1 MLPQRCPQKQHEY
14 FMSQRPAIL
23 NRPSPP
29 LQAQQKVSLFR
40 IYVAYRSILSIVLL
54 LSPLSSETRQLLGE
68 LNPELYLVVAI
79 VFLATNLVL
88 LALMQTRLIHERAV
102 QFSVFSIDILVI
114 TLLSDTSGGMSSGL
128 PILLVATAA
137 ASAVVIDIASI
148 ATLIAALSVI
158 AILAD
163 TLRLINEG
171 HLSLDSLLP
180 AGLLSALVF
189 AVSLMIQMVA
199 RRVGRAEAL
208 ARDQA
213 EDLYNLQ
220 RLNEQIVRNLETG
233 ILLVY
238 ADESVRVMNQAA
250 ARLLDPNRPMAL
262 EQGRGLEDYHALLA
276 KQFEAWKE
284 SGTHQAAPLHIADDA
299 PQVVANFSQLAESG
313 EGAALVFLQDYTA
326 VTQQAQSLKLTSLG
340 RLTASIAHE
349 IRNPLGAV
357 SHAAQLLAESEQ
369 LAQHDEELA
378 GIIQHHAKRMNSVI
392 ENVLQISRRQPPNP
406 QRLALK
412 GWLQSFIQQ
421 YRQTQPERVE
431 LELTLPDDWLE
442 VTFDPAHLERVLG
455 NLLDN
460 GLRHSQAGD
469 GTGRVSIVVE
479 KDPGAQRCVIDVI
492 DSGPGVAESERA
504 KLFEPFYTTVDKGT
518 GLGLYLSKE
527 LCEINNATLT
537 YRPTAAGQSCFRL
550 TVTRLV

>member
-1 MLPQRCPQKQHEY
+1 M
-14 FMSQRPAIL
+14 QRPAIL
-23 NRPSPP
+23 HRPSPP
-29 LQAQQKVSLFR
+29 KQEQQNVSLFR

-54 LSPLSSETRQLLGE
+54 LSPLSSETRRLLGG
-68 LNPELYLVVAI
+68 LNPELYLMVAI
-79 VFLATNLVL
+79 AFLATNLVL
-88 LALMQTRLIHERAV
+88 LALMQTRLIHDRATL
-102 QFSVFSIDILVI
+102 FGVFFIDILVI
-114 TLLSDTSGGMSSGL
+114 TVLSDTSGGMSSGL
-128 PILLVATAA
+128 PILLLATAA
-137 ASAVVIDIASI
+137 ASAVVIDLASI

-163 TLRLINEG
+163 TLRLINAG
-171 HLSLDSLLP
+171 QLPFDSLLP

-189 AVSLMIQMVA
+189 AVSLLIQVVA
-199 RRVGRAEAL
+199 RRVGKAEAL
-208 ARDQA
+208 ARERTD
-213 EDLYNLQ
+213 DLYSLQ
-220 RLNEQIVRNLETG
+220 RLNEQIVRNLQTG

-238 ADESVRVMNQAA
+238 ADGSVRVMNQAA
-250 ARLLDPNRPMAL
+250 ARLLDPDRPMVL
-262 EQGRGLEDYHALLA
+262 EQGRGLADYHPLLA
-276 KQFEAWKE
+276 EQFGIWKE
-284 SGTHQAAPLHIADDA
+284 SGTHEATPLHIADDA
-299 PQVVANFSQLAESG
+299 PQVIANFSLLDDSG
-313 EGAALVFLQDYTA
+313 DGDALVFLQDYTA

-357 SHAAQLLAESEQ
+357 SHAAQLLGESDQ
-369 LAQHDEELA
+369 LADNDKELA

-412 GWLQSFIQQ
+412 GWLQNFIEQ
-421 YRQTQPERVE
+421 YRQTQAEAVE
-431 LELTLPDDWLE
+431 LELALPDDWLE
-442 VTFDPAHLERVLG
+442 ITFDPAHLERVLG

-460 GLRHSQAGD
+460 GLRHSQAVNGN
-469 GTGRVSIVVE
+469 GRVSIRVA
-479 KDPGAQRCVIDVI
+479 KDPEAQRCVVDVV

-537 YRPTAAGQSCFRL
+537 YRPTATGESCFRL
-550 TVTRLV
+550 AVSRLV

>member
-1 MLPQRCPQKQHEY
+1 
-14 FMSQRPAIL
+14 MSQRPALL

-29 LQAQQKVSLFR
+29 IQEQQKVSLFR
-40 IYVAYRSILSIVLL
+40 IYVVYRSILSIVLL
-54 LSPLSSETRQLLGE
+54 LSPLSSETRRLLGE
-68 LNPELYLVVAI
+68 LNPELYLLVAN

-88 LALMQTRLIHERAV
+88 LALMQTRLIHDRV
-102 QFSVFSIDILVI
+102 TQFSVFFIDIFVI

-128 PILLVATAA
+128 PILLLATAA

-163 TLRLINEG
+163 TLRLINEE
-171 HLSLDSLLP
+171 HLDFDSLLP

-189 AVSLMIQMVA
+189 AVSLLIQMVA

-208 ARDQA
+208 TRDQA

-220 RLNEQIVRNLETG
+220 RLNEQIVRNLQTG

-238 ADESVRVMNQAA
+238 ADGTVRVMNQAA
-250 ARLLDPNRPMAL
+250 ARLLDPHRPMAL
-262 EQGRGLEDYHALLA
+262 EQGRGLADHHELLA
-276 KQFEAWKE
+276 KQFQAWQE
-284 SGTHQAAPLHIADDA
+284 SGTHEAAPLHIADDA
-299 PQVVANFSQLAESG
+299 PQIVASFSPLEDSG
-313 EGAALVFLQDYTA
+313 EGDALVFLEDYTA
-326 VTQQAQSLKLTSLG
+326 VTQQAQSLKLASLG

-357 SHAAQLLAESEQ
+357 SHAAQLLGESEQ
-369 LAQHDEELA
+369 LAVNDQELA
-378 GIIQHHAKRMNSVI
+378 EIIQHHAKRMNSVI

-412 GWLQSFIQQ
+412 GWLQSFLEQ
-421 YRQTQPERVE
+421 YRQTRREQADIE
-431 LELTLPDDWLE
+431 LELPEDWLE

-460 GLRHSQAGD
+460 GLRHSTNGD
-469 GTGRVSIVVE
+469 CGGRVRIRVE
-479 KDPGAQRCVIDVI
+479 KDPEAQRCVVDVV

-537 YRPTAAGQSCFRL
+537 YRPTAAGDSCFRL
-550 TVTRLV
+550 TVSRLL

>member
-1 MLPQRCPQKQHEY
+1 
-14 FMSQRPAIL
+14 MSQRPAIL

-29 LQAQQKVSLFR
+29 ILEQQKVSLFR
-40 IYVAYRSILSIVLL
+40 IYVVYRSILSIVLL
-54 LSPLSSETRQLLGE
+54 LSPLISETRRLLGG

-88 LALMQTRLIHERAV
+88 LALMQTRLIHDRV
-102 QFSVFSIDILVI
+102 TQFSVFFTDIVVI

-128 PILLVATAA
+128 PILLLATAA
-137 ASAVVIDIASI
+137 ASAVVIDIATI

-163 TLRLINEG
+163 TLRLINEEY
-171 HLSLDSLLP
+171 LPFDSLLP

-189 AVSLMIQMVA
+189 AVSLLIQVVA
-199 RRVGRAEAL
+199 RRVGRAEKL
-208 ARDQA
+208 ARERSA
-213 EDLYNLQ
+213 DLYNLQ
-220 RLNEQIVRNLETG
+220 RLNEQIVRNLQTG

-238 ADESVRVMNQAA
+238 ADGEVRVMNQAA
-250 ARLLDPNRPMAL
+250 ARLLDPNRPVAL
-262 EQGRGLEDYHALLA
+262 EQGRRLADYHELLA
-276 KQFEAWKE
+276 RQFQAWQE
-284 SGTHQAAPLHIADDA
+284 SGTHDATPLHIADDA
-299 PQVVANFSQLAESG
+299 PQVVANFSPLEDLADG
-313 EGAALVFLQDYTA
+313 DALVFLEDYTA

-357 SHAAQLLAESEQ
+357 SHAAQLLGESEQ
-369 LAQHDEELA
+369 LVDNDQELA

-412 GWLQSFIQQ
+412 GWMQSFIAQ
-421 YRQTQPERVE
+421 YRQTRPEQVDID
-431 LELTLPDDWLE
+431 LALPEEWLE

-460 GLRHSQAGD
+460 GLRHSRAANGH
-469 GTGRVSIVVE
+469 GKVCIKVK
-479 KDPGAQRCVIDVI
+479 KDPEAQRCVVDVI
-492 DSGPGVAESERA
+492 DAGHGVAESERA

-537 YRPTAAGQSCFRL
+537 YRPTAAGESCFRV
-550 TVTRLV
+550 TVSRLV

>member
-1 MLPQRCPQKQHEY
+1 
-14 FMSQRPAIL
+14 MSQRPAIL
-23 NRPSPP
+23 NRPTPP
-29 LQAQQKVSLFR
+29 IQEQQKVSLFR
-40 IYVAYRSILSIVLL
+40 IYVVYRSILSIVLL
-54 LSPLSSETRQLLGE
+54 LSPLTSETRQLLGE

-88 LALMQTRLIHERAV
+88 LALMQTRLIHDRV
-102 QFSVFSIDILVI
+102 TQFSVFFTDIFVI
-114 TLLSDTSGGMSSGL
+114 SLLSDASGGMSSGL
-128 PILLVATAA
+128 PILLLATAA
-137 ASAVVIDIASI
+137 ASAVVIDIATI

-171 HLSLDSLLP
+171 HLAFDSLLP
-180 AGLLSALVF
+180 AGLLSALIF
-189 AVSLMIQMVA
+189 SVSLLIQMVA
-199 RRVGRAEAL
+199 RRVGKAEAL
-208 ARDQA
+208 ARNQA

-220 RLNEQIVRNLETG
+220 RLNEQIVRNLQTG
-233 ILLVY
+233 ILLVF
-238 ADESVRVMNQAA
+238 ADGTVRVMNQAA

-262 EQGRGLEDYHALLA
+262 EQGRTLADYHTLLA
-276 KQFEAWKE
+276 TQFENWQE
-284 SGTHQAAPLHIADDA
+284 SGSHQAAPLHIADDA
-299 PQVVANFSQLAESG
+299 PQVVASFSLLEDSG
-313 EGAALVFLQDYTA
+313 DGEALVFLEDYTA

-357 SHAAQLLAESEQ
+357 SHAAQLLSESEQ
-369 LAQHDEELA
+369 LAANDQELA
-378 GIIQHHAKRMNSVI
+378 EIIQHHAKRMNSVI

-412 GWLQSFIQQ
+412 GWLQNFLEQ
-421 YRQTQPERVE
+421 YRQTHREQIEIELKLPEE
-431 LELTLPDDWLE
+431 WLE
-442 VTFDPAHLERVLG
+442 VTFDPSHLERVLG

-460 GLRHSQAGD
+460 ALRHSANGD
-469 GTGRVSIVVE
+469 GDGDGDGRVGIHVE
-479 KDPGAQRCVIDVI
+479 KDPEAQRCVVDVI
-492 DSGPGVAESERA
+492 DSGPGVADSERA

-537 YRPTAAGQSCFRL
+537 YRPTAAGDSCFRL
-550 TVTRLV
+550 TVSRLV

>member
-1 MLPQRCPQKQHEY
+1 
-14 FMSQRPAIL
+14 MSQRPAIL
-23 NRPSPP
+23 HRPSPP
-29 LQAQQKVSLFR
+29 LQEQQNVSLFR

-54 LSPLSSETRQLLGE
+54 LSPLSSETRRLLGG
-68 LNPELYLVVAI
+68 LNPEVYLIVAI

-88 LALMQTRLIHERAV
+88 LALMQTRLIHNRATL
-102 QFSVFSIDILVI
+102 FSVFFIDILVI
-114 TLLSDTSGGMSSGL
+114 SVLSDTSGGMSSGL
-128 PILLVATAA
+128 PILLLATAA
-137 ASAVVIDIASI
+137 ASAVVIDLASI

-163 TLRLINEG
+163 TLRLINEEV
-171 HLSLDSLLP
+171 LPFDSLLP

-189 AVSLMIQMVA
+189 AVSLLIQMVA

-208 ARDQA
+208 ARARTD
-213 EDLYNLQ
+213 DLYNLQ
-220 RLNEQIVRNLETG
+220 RLNEQIVRNLQTG

-238 ADESVRVMNQAA
+238 ADGSVRVMNQAA
-250 ARLLDPNRPMAL
+250 ARLLDPERPMAL
-262 EQGRGLEDYHALLA
+262 EQGRRLADYHPLLA
-276 KQFEAWKE
+276 QQFSLWQE
-284 SGTHQAAPLHIADDA
+284 SGTHDAKPLHIADDA
-299 PQVVANFSQLAESG
+299 PQVLASFSPLEDSG
-313 EGAALVFLQDYTA
+313 DGYALVFLEDYTA

-357 SHAAQLLAESEQ
+357 SHAAQLLGESEQ
-369 LAQHDEELA
+369 LAANDQELA

-412 GWLQSFIQQ
+412 GWLQSFLEQ
-421 YRQTQPERVE
+421 YRQTQAGAVDVE
-431 LELTLPDDWLE
+431 LALPEDWLE
-442 VTFDPAHLERVLG
+442 ITFDPAHLERVLG

-460 GLRHSQAGD
+460 GLRHSQSVNGS
-469 GTGRVSIVVE
+469 GRVSIRVE
-479 KDPGAQRCVIDVI
+479 KVPQAQRCVVDVV

-537 YRPTAAGQSCFRL
+537 YRPTATGESCFRL
-550 TVTRLV
+550 TVSRLV